1 MLPFPSGRPET
12 VIGSNMTARNGLR
25 LVAATLTSAVVFGA
39 GAAHAMVPGVDTSNW
54 QHSTSL
60 NWTSVAHSGVK
71 FAFLK
76 ATEGSFYSDPYFASD
91 WTATA
96 SNGIYHGAYHFA
108 RPSVGSGVSQAK
120 YFVSRLPPQNTR
132 GTLPPV
138 LDLEAT
144 GGLSPS
150 QLVTWTT
157 QWLQEVSALTG
168 RTPMI
173 YVSPA
178 FWAERLGNSTSFHS
192 YPLWIANYGVSSPQV
207 PGGWP
212 TWSFWQST
220 SSGRISGI
228 SGNVDRDVFNGSMA
242 QLQRFAL
249 VPATTSTTAVTLA
262 ASNPA
267 PMTGQSVRFA
277 GRLTSGSLAVSGRSV
292 SLSTRAPGA
301 ASWTRVATATT
312 SSSGAYSLVRKVIA
326 AGGYEVTFAGD
337 SAYKPS
343 ASPVA
348 NLKLTPT
355 PTTIGLTASASKSV
369 AGAKV
374 KFSGHLKTAA
384 GAPLTSRPVVL
395 SAQSPGRTTW
405 QSVAT
410 ATTDQTGAFAFSPA
424 MTTTR
429 TFRADFAGDPA
440 YARASSATRSVSVT
454 RAPTTLSLVARP
466 HAAYANRQSSM
477 TGYLRA
483 GTLGVPNGSVLVQR
497 QLVGSSAWTTVATTR
512 TQSSGLFAAAPVVDR
527 AATYRA
533 VFAGTTM
540 DLAST
545 SPTQKVTIAPPRA
558 TTLSLTDRLVHG
570 RMRAGSS
577 AVVSG
582 VLRTTRG
589 TPLVGS
595 TVRLLR
601 RIDGTS
607 RWYVAQWTRVAA
619 NGSWHL
625 TIRPRLSCTYRATY
639 VGNTVNAPAMSS
651 AVHVTTY

>member
-1 MLPFPSGRPET
+1 M
-12 VIGSNMTARNGLR
+12 IGSNTTARRGLR
-25 LVAATLTSAVVFGA
+25 LVAAALTSVVVFGA
-39 GAAHAMVPGVDTSNW
+39 GAAYAMVPGVDTSNW

-76 ATEGSFYSDPYFASD
+76 ATEGSFYSDPYLASD

-96 SNGIYHGAYHFA
+96 KNGIYHGAYHFA
-108 RPSVGSGVSQAK
+108 RPSVGSGVSQAE
-120 YFVSRLPPQNTR
+120 YFVSRLPQQNTR

-150 QLVTWTT
+150 QLVTWTR
-157 QWLQEVSALTG
+157 QWLQEVAALTG

-178 FWAERLGNSTSFHS
+178 FWVERLGNSTAFHA

-249 VPATTSTTAVTLA
+249 AATTSTTAVTLR

-267 PMTGQSVRFA
+267 PMTGQSVKFS
-277 GRLTSGSLAVSGRSV
+277 GGLTSGSLAVSGRNV
-292 SLSTRAPGA
+292 SLSTRASGA
-301 ASWTRVATATT
+301 TTWTRVASATT
-312 SSSGAYSLVRKVIA
+312 SSTGAYSFARKVVA

-343 ASPVA
+343 VSPLA
-348 NLKLTPT
+348 NLRLTPT
-355 PTTIGLTASASKSV
+355 PTTIGLTASASKAA
-369 AGAKV
+369 AGTKV
-374 KFSGHLKTAA
+374 KFSGLLKTAA

-395 SAQSPGRTTW
+395 SAQSPGSTTW
-405 QSVAT
+405 HAVAT

-440 YARASSATRSVSVT
+440 YSHASSVSRSVSVT
-454 RAPTTLSLVARP
+454 KSPTTLSLVARP
-466 HAAYANRQSSM
+466 LAAYANRAASM

-483 GTLGVPNGSVLVQR
+483 GTLGVPNATVLIQR
-497 QLVGSSAWTTVATTR
+497 QLVGSTTWTAVATTR
-512 TQSSGLFAAAPVVDR
+512 TQAGGLFSAAPVINR

-545 SPTQKVTIAPPRA
+545 SLTQKVTIAPPRA
-558 TTLSLTDRLVHG
+558 TTLSLTDRLAHG

-582 VLRTTRG
+582 ILRTTRG
-589 TPLVGS
+589 TPLAGS

-607 RWYVAQWTRVAA
+607 RWYVAQWTRVAT

-625 TIRPRLSCTYRATY
+625 TVRPHLSCTYRAAY